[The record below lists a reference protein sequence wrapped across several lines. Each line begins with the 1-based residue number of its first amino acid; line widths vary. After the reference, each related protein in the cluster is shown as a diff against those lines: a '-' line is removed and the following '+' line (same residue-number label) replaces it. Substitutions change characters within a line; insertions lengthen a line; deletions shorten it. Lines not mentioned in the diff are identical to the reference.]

1 MPAIKMTRAE
11 RASLRRLAKGALPV
25 SDIRPQYAQ
34 KLVNHGLAVR
44 ETLRLKITAKGQ
56 LELLRQRYRNMT
68 TRTVTVTEEDF
79 RTQFSRGLR
88 EIVVEQ
94 TRDEASPKNLPGS

>member
-1 MPAIKMTRAE
+1 MPPIMMSWRE
-11 RASLRRLAKGALPV
+11 RAALRRLARGALPAE
-25 SDIRPQYAQ
+25 DIRPQYAQ
-34 KLVNHGLAVR
+34 KLVKHGLVVR

-56 LELLRQRYRNMT
+56 LELLRQRYRNMP

-88 EIVVEQ
+88 EIVSDRAEDQ
-94 TRDEASPKNLPGS
+94 DPTERLPG